1 MNTEKNLLI
10 AVALSVLVY
19 GLWFFF
25 LEKKYMP
32 PIPPKSAI
40 SQSQGQTTTPATP
53 ATAVNSNFPLAAPL
67 KNYPPMSAD
76 FGKAKLKIEPA
87 GAGIVSWQ
95 YQEPLGMVE
104 LVQYPTPG
112 FFAAFPNLKFIQDPK
127 TPNLTFTARRQ
138 DGLEITKEF
147 IPGVEGTKVP
157 EIQITLT
164 NASGQMIQTGAWSL
178 SVGPGLGTVA
188 SEQKENPKVW
198 RAIGLRFGG
207 HGLNGKLDTFKPG
220 THTGPFQ
227 WMGIDNRYFLAA
239 LLPKNGEFTVSSL
252 TPPEIIL
259 TAPSLILNPKT
270 SHTWTIPFYLGEK
283 GYTWLSRY
291 HLGLERSINFGF
303 FAQIGHLIL
312 EILEKIYLLTGNWG
326 WSIILL
332 TIGLQI
338 LVFPLTLKSL
348 KAQVAM
354 RKLQPEIT
362 KLQKK
367 YASEPAK
374 MNAEM
379 MELYKKNGANP
390 LGGCLPMLIQAPVF
404 IALYTTLRNAW
415 ELHGAGWIFWIKDL
429 SAKDPYY
436 ILPIIMGSLMFAQ
449 NKLNPPPGDPAQ
461 AQIMTWMPV
470 IFTIMFLNFPAGLV
484 LYWMTNSLFNAV
496 IQIGLKKYY
505 KY

>member
-1 MNTEKNLLI
+1 MNTEKNLLL

-19 GLWFFF
+19 GLWFVFIQ
-25 LEKKYMP
+25 KKYA
-32 PIPPKSAI
+32 PIPKVSTAQRQEQTSSPTPSA
-40 SQSQGQTTTPATP
+40 SPLPQTPSLS
-53 ATAVNSNFPLAAPL
+53 V
-67 KNYPPMSAD
+67 KNYPPINLD
-76 FGKAKLKIEPA
+76 FGKAKLTVNPA
-87 GAGIVSWQ
+87 GAGVISWK
-95 YQEPLGMVE
+95 YQEPLGLVE
-104 LVQYPTPG
+104 LVENPNPG
-112 FFAAFPNLKFIQDPK
+112 FLAAFPNLKFAQDAK
-127 TPNLTFTARRQ
+127 APNPTFEARRE
-138 DGLEITKEF
+138 DGLIIKKEL
-147 IPGVEGTKVP
+147 IPAVSDKKVP
-157 EIQITLT
+157 EVQITLT
-164 NASGQMIQTGAWSL
+164 NSSNQMIQTGAWSL

-188 SEQKENPKVW
+188 TEQKENHKVW
-198 RAIGLRFGG
+198 RAFGLRYGG
-207 HGLNGKLDTFKPG
+207 HGLNGKLDAFKPG
-220 THTGPFQ
+220 NHQGPFQ
-227 WMGIDNRYFLAA
+227 WVGIDNRYFLTA
-239 LLPKNGEFTVSSL
+239 LLPKNGEFSISSL
-252 TPPEIIL
+252 MPPEILL
-259 TAPSLILNPKT
+259 TAPNLILNPKA
-270 SHTWTIPFYLGEK
+270 SHVWTIPFYIGPK
-283 GYTWLSRY
+283 GYTRLSRY
-291 HLGLERSINFGF
+291 HLGLERSISFGF

-312 EILEKIYLLTGNWG
+312 EILEKIYLVTGNWG

-348 KAQVAM
+348 KAQVAI

-362 KLQKK
+362 KIQKK

-379 MELYKKNGANP
+379 MDLYKKNGANP

-415 ELHGAGWIFWIKDL
+415 ELHASGWIFWIKDL

-436 ILPIIMGSLMFAQ
+436 ILPLVMGALMFAQ

-484 LYWMTNSLFNAV
+484 LYWLTNSLVNAV
-496 IQIGLKKYY
+496 IQLGLKKYY

>member
-1 MNTEKNLLI
+1 MESINTERNLLI

-19 GLWFFF
+19 GLWFVFIQ
-25 LEKKYMP
+25 KKYMP
-32 PIPPKSAI
+32 PLPQKAAI
-40 SQSQGQTTTPATP
+40 SQTQTLPAPGANLNPP
-53 ATAVNSNFPLAAPL
+53 AALPL
-67 KNYPPMSAD
+67 KNYPPMNAD
-76 FGKAKLKIEPA
+76 FGKAKLKVNPD
-87 GAGIVSWQ
+87 GAGITSWQ
-95 YQEPLGMVE
+95 YPEPLGMVE

-112 FFAAFPNLKFIQDPK
+112 FFAAFSNLKFTQNPK
-127 TPNLTFTARRQ
+127 APNLTFVARRQ
-138 DGLEITKEF
+138 DGLEVAKEF
-147 IPGVEGTKVP
+147 IPGIEGKKVP
-157 EIQITLT
+157 ELQITLT
-164 NASGQMIQTGAWSL
+164 NTSGKMIQTGAWSL
-178 SVGPGLGTVA
+178 SIGPGLGTIA
-188 SEQKENPKVW
+188 TEQKENPKVW
-198 RAIGLRFGG
+198 RAIGLEFGG
-207 HGLNGKLDTFKPG
+207 HGLNGKVDTFKPG
-220 THTGPFQ
+220 NHAGPFQ
-227 WMGIDNRYFLAA
+227 WVGIDNRYFLAA
-239 LLPKNGEFTVSSL
+239 MLPKSNEFSVSSL
-252 TPPEIIL
+252 TPPEVVL

-270 SHTWTIPFYLGEK
+270 VHTWTVPFYLGAK
-283 GYTWLSRY
+283 GYTWLSHY

-367 YASEPAK
+367 YASEPTK

-415 ELHGAGWIFWIKDL
+415 ELHAAPWIFWIKDL

-436 ILPIIMGSLMFAQ
+436 ILPIVMGTLMFAQ

-470 IFTIMFLNFPAGLV
+470 IFTVMFLNFPAGLV
-484 LYWMTNSLFNAV
+484 LYWMTNSLFNAA
-496 IQIGLKKYY
+496 IQLGLKKYY